1 MKNSE
6 QYFKTVTGFIEGAK
20 EVSAEY
26 NKIVQRMESFKGSE
40 GYDRE
45 IQAAEAKRDNAVS
58 ALRDSFRKSIQE
70 TTGLM
75 REAAKNRPLV
85 PPTPEQAALL
95 NVLQMRKTV
104 SRDELDRAARQLE
117 GCPVA
122 LAALAD
128 LADKHKILGF
138 RYEGERALADILDK
152 IDTLERTALD
162 LLREG
167 LNFSARRVPKDV
179 TYCLY
184 YYGCFNPVP
193 REGADTTYGVRSE
206 DLVPPAKEI
215 NRFRAAVD
223 G

>member
-1 MKNSE
+1 MKNSTK
-6 QYFKTVTGFIEGAK
+6 YFETVSDYIQGMKGIRTQHDADRQGLER
-20 EVSAEY
+20 Y
-26 NKIVQRMESFKGSE
+26 KGSE
-40 GYDRE
+40 GYERE

-58 ALRDSFRKSIQE
+58 ALRDSFWKSIQE
-70 TTGLM
+70 TTGSM

-95 NVLQMRKTV
+95 NVLQMRKSV

-138 RYEGERALADILDK
+138 RYEGEWALADILDK
-152 IDTLERTALD
+152 IDTLERTALE
-162 LLREG
+162 LLQKG
-167 LNFSARRVPKDV
+167 LNASAQRIPKDV
-179 TYCLY
+179 AYCMSS
-184 YYGCFNPVP
+184 YGIFNQVP
-193 REGADTTYGVRSE
+193 REGADTSGGVRSE
-206 DLVPPAKEI
+206 DLVPPTKEI
-215 NRFRAAVD
+215 SYFCAAVD